1 MSVPTPTFATLSK
14 PGLTL
19 RAFRDADLD
28 ALTATI
34 ASHDVLR
41 TGPGNTVP
49 HWNKVAEGI
58 KGVTNSATF
67 FAVVDLDGQAVGNVE
82 LHGGQNKN
90 RDGGLAI
97 VLHESIRGK
106 GHGTEIVRWVVD
118 YAFLQ
123 LGLHRVSLSVMGD
136 NPRAL
141 ALYNKVGFVEEGRKR
156 KGIWQDGDWV
166 DMIDMGI
173 LYDEWL
179 AARQSRQ

>member
-1 MSVPTPTFATLSK
+1 MSIPTPTFATLSA

-19 RAFRDADLD
+19 RAYRDADLD
-28 ALTATI
+28 ALTAII
-34 ASHDVLR
+34 ASHDVQR

-49 HWNKVAEGI
+49 KWNKTAEAI
-58 KGVTNSATF
+58 KGISNSATF
-67 FAVVDLDGQAVGNVE
+67 FAVIELEGQVVGQVE

-136 NPRAL
+136 NPRVL
-141 ALYNKVGFVEEGRKR
+141 ALYNK
-156 KGIWQDGDWV
+156 
-166 DMIDMGI
+166 M
-173 LYDEWL
+173 
-179 AARQSRQ
+179 

>member
-90 RDGGLAI
+90 RDAEMGI
-97 VLHESIRGK
+97 VLHESVRGK
-106 GHGTEIVRWVVD
+106 GYGTEIVRWVVD
-118 YAFLQ
+118 HAFLQ
-123 LGLHRVSLSVMGD
+123 LGLHRVSLGMMGG
-136 NPRAL
+136 NAHAL
-141 ALYNKVGFVEEGRKR
+141 ALYKKV
-156 KGIWQDGDWV
+156 
-166 DMIDMGI
+166 
-173 LYDEWL
+173 
-179 AARQSRQ
+179 